1 MTNLLEIIK
10 QKGVGEYLGLCDT
23 AINSDVIENYP
34 QYVQISLEPESKKYF
49 VEMFSRPN
57 FLSYYKKLYEG
68 YDEKR
73 AERRFNQAVEEGRNK
88 IQTRENKLE
97 EKFSEN

>member
-1 MTNLLEIIK
+1 MTNQDLLEIIK

-23 AINSDVIENYP
+23 DANSEKIENYS
-34 QYVQISLEPESKKYF
+34 QYIQMSVEPESKKYF
-49 VEMFSRPN
+49 VELLTNKLFSYPEK
-57 FLSYYKKLYEG
+57 SLYEG

-73 AERRFNQAVEEGRNK
+73 AERRFNQAVKEGRKNIK
-88 IQTRENKLE
+88 QNKLE